1 MDVLARVWSPRHVR
15 FDLGKASTA
24 PIRVVSAIGQL
35 YELSDSARAASRHVD
50 FARRWHSCKS
60 IVEPKMSL
68 NLADLAQSLS
78 DSDATTAT
86 PNPALNDIARSE
98 ENTSELQSL
107 MRISYAV
114 FCLNKKN
121 NQNSYIRRNTYN

>member
-78 DSDATTAT
+78 DS
-86 PNPALNDIARSE
+86 RSE
-98 ENTSELQSL
+98 E
-107 MRISYAV
+107 
-114 FCLNKKN
+114 
-121 NQNSYIRRNTYN
+121 RRVGKGCVSTYRSRWSRYQ

>member
-78 DSDATTAT
+78 DSDATTA
-86 PNPALNDIARSE
+86 PPRSE
-98 ENTSELQSL
+98 ERRVGKEC
-107 MRISYAV
+107 V
-114 FCLNKKN
+114 
-121 NQNSYIRRNTYN
+121 QNV

>member
-1 MDVLARVWSPRHVR
+1 MPRHVR

-60 IVEPKMSL
+60 LVEHKMSL
-68 NLADLAQSLS
+68 NLADLAHSLS
-78 DSDATTAT
+78 DSDSTTAT
-86 PNPALNDIARSE
+86 PNPALNDPY
-98 ENTSELQSL
+98 LH
-107 MRISYAV
+107 V
-114 FCLNKKN
+114 FSADI
-121 NQNSYIRRNTYN
+121 NQPCDQPSNP